1 MSLTALAN
9 KRQLLFVLLRE
20 ADSALLDLLSDA
32 IGAISQLGLVKPL
45 TLARPALKVQFPGA
59 QKPSSP
65 FSTELF
71 LEHAV
76 VAALFCRC
84 S

>member
-45 TLARPALKVQFPGA
+45 TLARPALKV
-59 QKPSSP
+59 
-65 FSTELF
+65 
-71 LEHAV
+71 
-76 VAALFCRC
+76 
-84 S
+84 